1 MDYGKKLKEQR
12 ELFGYS
18 QNALAKATGINQQT
32 ISWWE
37 NNKGIPSIDFCVQL
51 AQFYGCTLD
60 ELVGMDNYNAI
71 SKNKA
76 LSEQKQKTIS
86 AFDSEFNEILSDN
99 SFIQTAKLYKAIT
112 PELRA
117 LALGYIV
124 GLLQNNNV
132 NTRTILGY

>member
-1 MDYGKKLKEQR
+1 MDYGQKLKEQR
-12 ELFGYS
+12 EVYGYS

-51 AQFYGCTLD
+51 AKFYGCTLD
-60 ELVGMDNYNAI
+60 ELVGIDNDTHN
-71 SKNKA
+71 SGKTTLPEQPQKA
-76 LSEQKQKTIS
+76 VS
-86 AFDSEFNEILSDN
+86 AFDKEFGEILSDN
-99 SFIQTAKLYKAIT
+99 NFIQTAKLYKAIT

-124 GLLQNNNV
+124 GLLQSNNV
-132 NTRTILGY
+132 NTQAVLGY